1 MFTLAERLIA
11 LRNLKPKRK
20 EGFLKVISIFSF
32 IGIML
37 GVAILIIVM
46 SVMNGFRT
54 ELTNKILGF
63 NPHII
68 IKPYNNVKIDES
80 FKDQLKKNFPDIQ
93 ILNSFSGEGVVINND
108 YAKGIIIKGLD
119 QKNKKNSIFIKKILV
134 EGDKSRI
141 KKGEIIIGKELAIE
155 LNLAIGDKI
164 NLLSSAYIS
173 TPFGGL
179 PKQETYII
187 EGIFSSGFYEFDKN
201 VVFLN
206 LNEALYFFDKEKN
219 DINLEVYLPNPLKAN
234 YIKDKIGIMNNNF
247 YVYSWIDLNK
257 SFFSALKVERNVMF
271 VILTLIIIVA
281 AFNII
286 SGLTI
291 LIKNKT
297 REIAILKTLGL
308 SNNSI
313 IKSFFLT
320 GFTIGLIATIF
331 GITLG
336 VLFSENIESIRVFF
350 SYILNVE
357 IFPSDV
363 YFLDEMPSEIS
374 FSSIVI
380 IFIFSITTTSLA
392 SLVPAITI
400 SKMSTIKALK
410 YE

>member
-1 MFTLAERLIA
+1 MFTSAERLIA

-68 IKPYNNVKIDES
+68 IKPYNNEKIDS
-80 FKDQLKKNFPDIQ
+80 KFRDKLDKNFPNIEVLD
-93 ILNSFSGEGVVINND
+93 SYSGEGVIINND
-108 YAKGIIIKGLD
+108 YAKGLMIKGLD
-119 QKNKKNSIFIKKILV
+119 PENKKNSIFLRKILI
-134 EGDKSRI
+134 EGNIDKL
-141 KKGEIIIGKELAIE
+141 KKEQIIVGKELAIE
-155 LNLAIGDKI
+155 LNLSIGDKI
-164 NLLSSAYIS
+164 NLLSSVYIG

-179 PKQETYII
+179 PKQETFSIQ
-187 EGIFSSGFYEFDKN
+187 GIFSSGFYEFDKN

-206 LNEALYFFDKEKN
+206 LDETLYFFDKSKS
-219 DINLEVYLPNPLKAN
+219 DINLEIYLSNPLKAN
-234 YIKDKIGIMNNNF
+234 YIKDKIETINNNF

-271 VILTLIIIVA
+271 IILTLIIIVA

-297 REIAILKTLGL
+297 KEIAILKTLGL
-308 SNNSI
+308 SSSSI
-313 IKSFFLT
+313 VKSFFLT
-320 GFTIGLIATIF
+320 GFTIGFTASISGILI
-331 GITLG
+331 G
-336 VLFSENIESIRVFF
+336 VLFSENIESIRVFL
-350 SYILNVE
+350 SYVLNVE

-363 YFLDEMPSEIS
+363 YFLDELPSEINS
-374 FSSIVI
+374 FSIII
-380 IFIFSITTTSLA
+380 IFIFSLLTTSLA
-392 SLVPAITI
+392 SLIPAITI
-400 SKMSTIKALK
+400 SKMNTIKALK

>member
-1 MFTLAERLIA
+1 LFTSVEKLIA

-32 IGIML
+32 VGIML

-63 NPHII
+63 NPHLT
-68 IKPYNNVKIDES
+68 IKPYNNEKIDS
-80 FKDQLKKNFPDIQ
+80 KFKDQLNKNFPKIKFLD
-93 ILNSFSGEGVVINND
+93 SYSGEGVVINND
-108 YAKGIIIKGLD
+108 YAKGIMIKGLD
-119 QKNKKNSIFIKKILV
+119 PKNKKNSIFLKKILI
-134 EGDKSRI
+134 EGERSKI
-141 KKGEIIIGKELAIE
+141 KKGEVIIGNELAIE
-155 LNLAIGDKI
+155 LNLAVGDKI

-173 TPFGGL
+173 TPFGGF
-179 PKQETYII
+179 PKQETYSV
-187 EGIFSSGFYEFDKN
+187 EGIFSSGFYEFDRN

-206 LNEALYFFDKEKN
+206 LDEALFFFEKTKK
-219 DINLEVYLPNPLKAN
+219 DISLEVYLPDPLKAN
-234 YIKDKIGIMNNNF
+234 DIKDKIEIINNNF

-271 VILTLIIIVA
+271 IILTLIIIVA
-281 AFNII
+281 TFNII

-297 REIAILKTLGL
+297 KEIAILKTLGL
-308 SNNSI
+308 SNSSI

-320 GFTIGLIATIF
+320 GFTIGLTASIF
-331 GITLG
+331 GIIIG

-350 SYILNVE
+350 SYVLNVE

-363 YFLDEMPSEIS
+363 YFLDELPSEIS
-374 FSSIVI
+374 LYSIMI
-380 IFIFSITTTSLA
+380 IFIFSLITTSLA
-392 SLVPAITI
+392 SLVPAIAI
-400 SKMSTIKALK
+400 SKMNTIKALK

>member
-1 MFTLAERLIA
+1 MFTSAERLIA

-63 NPHII
+63 NPHVI
-68 IKPYNNVKIDES
+68 IKPYNDSKIDS
-80 FKDQLKKNFPDIQ
+80 KFRDQLAKNFTNIQ
-93 ILNSFSGEGVVINND
+93 VLDSYSGEGVVINID
-108 YAKGIIIKGLD
+108 YAKGLMIKGLD
-119 QKNKKNSIFIKKILV
+119 QDNEKNLIFLKKILI
-134 EGDKSRI
+134 EGNSGKI
-141 KKGEIIIGKELAIE
+141 KKGQIIVGKELAIE
-155 LNLAIGDKI
+155 LNLALGDKI
-164 NLLSSAYIS
+164 NLLSSVYIG
-173 TPFGGL
+173 TPFGSL
-179 PKQETYII
+179 PKQETYSV
-187 EGIFSSGFYEFDKN
+187 GGVFSSGFYEFDRN

-206 LNEALYFFDKEKN
+206 LKETLYFFDKTKR
-219 DINLEVYLPNPLKAN
+219 DINLEVYLSNPLKADE
-234 YIKDKIGIMNNNF
+234 IKDKIGLMNNNF

-271 VILTLIIIVA
+271 IILTLIIIVA

-297 REIAILKTLGL
+297 KEIAILKTLGL
-308 SNNSI
+308 SNSSI

-320 GFTIGLIATIF
+320 GFTIGFMASVF
-331 GITLG
+331 GILIG
-336 VLFSENIESIRVFF
+336 VLFSENIESIRVFL

-363 YFLDEMPSEIS
+363 YFLDEIPSEINS
-374 FSSIVI
+374 FSIMI
-380 IFIFSITTTSLA
+380 IFIFSLVITSLA
-392 SLVPAITI
+392 SLIPAIAI
-400 SKMSTIKALK
+400 SKMNTIKALK